1 MTQQIVCRKC
11 DYIGEPVMWVAVQQP
26 LVPWHYPVDLTE
38 GGDYLSG
45 LTDVAYPCNGSQA
58 PGR

>member
-1 MTQQIVCRKC
+1 
-11 DYIGEPVMWVAVQQP
+11 MWVAVQQP